1 MCNRPKIF
9 SVLSMD
15 LGHKLSNIGICTL
28 WVNIENIGTACKSFL
43 PFALFKKQINP
54 SQKCSNTRLRRLFI
68 FTC

>member
-1 MCNRPKIF
+1 
-9 SVLSMD
+9 MD

-28 WVNIENIGTACKSFL
+28 WVNIENIGTARKSFL

-54 SQKCSNTRLRRLFI
+54 SQKCSNTRLQRLFI